1 VTAPRRI
8 VVGVD
13 GSEDS
18 GRALGWAAA
27 LVAGSSGEVVAVH
40 ALGLLTHLGDDSV
53 VPSAGHRQEIA
64 HRLEREWC
72 RPLADAAVA
81 HRCLVIDGDPVTG
94 VLRAAHEQAADLI
107 VVGRRGVGGP
117 PGLLLGSTSQQLV
130 HQADVPVAVIPRD
143 VPSRDTPSP

>member
-1 VTAPRRI
+1 MAGPGTDMTAPGRI

-27 LVAGSSGEVVAVH
+27 LMEGSGGEIVAVH

-53 VPSAGHRQEIA
+53 VPSSGHRQEVA
-64 HRLEREWC
+64 DKLERQWC
-72 RPLADAAVA
+72 RPLADASVGY
-81 HRCLVIDGDPVTG
+81 RCLVIDGDAVTG
-94 VLRAAHEQAADLI
+94 VLRAAHEQGADLL
-107 VVGRRGVGGP
+107 VVGRRGSGGP

-130 HQADVPVAVIPRD
+130 HQADVPVVV
-143 VPSRDTPSP
+143 VP